1 MLYLPGPASSALLGV
16 IALGKATFG
25 PKVGIDVAAEIGS
38 LRVATL
44 HRLLTVDSFCD
55 SPGWLLN
62 EMYIYGDS
70 YRDK

>member
-25 PKVGIDVAAEIGS
+25 QKVGIDVAAEIDS
-38 LRVATL
+38 LKVAWL

-55 SPGWLLN
+55 PPGWLLKD
-62 EMYIYGDS
+62 MYISIYIW
-70 YRDK
+70 R